1 MNFTRSAI
9 LASVMTATFMP
20 TAAFAAPPE
29 SQPKSYDTIC
39 VIQTLPGGKPL
50 PEICVYNPT

>member
-1 MNFTRSAI
+1 MKFTRLAI
-9 LASVMTATFMP
+9 VASVMTATFTP
-20 TAAFAAPPE
+20 TVAFAATPE

-50 PEICVYNPT
+50 PEICVYNPL